1 MMNVNILF
9 LSRNTSRSDRKDHN
23 SNIFKH
29 SGVECQSLDSE
40 CNTMWMV
47 LDESPYIKTTIKRLC
62 ALNWPTS
69 NHCQVWIVS

>member
-1 MMNVNILF
+1 MI
-9 LSRNTSRSDRKDHN
+9 
-23 SNIFKH
+23 H